1 MAKQTQGERYK
12 EVRNAKAL
20 RDYFIEER
28 FEAGIALKGS
38 EVKSIRGGRAQMAD
52 CFARMEKGEI
62 WLHNLHIDE
71 YAHSGLFPH
80 DPKRAR
86 KLLLKRSEI
95 RKIAKALEAGG
106 RALVGVRMYFKEA
119 LVKVEIGLG
128 TGKKQHDK
136 RDTIKERVVNREI
149 ERAMRSRR

>member
-1 MAKQTQGERYK
+1 MAKKHEGERFR

-38 EVKSIRGGRAQMAD
+38 EVKSIRGGHAQMAD
-52 CFARMEKGEI
+52 CFGRLERGEL

-71 YAHSGLFPH
+71 YSHSGLFVH
-80 DPKRAR
+80 DPRRAR
-86 KLLLKRSEI
+86 KLLLNRSEI
-95 RKIAKALEAGG
+95 RKIAKALETGG
-106 RALVGVRMYFKEA
+106 KALIGVRMYFKEA
-119 LVKVEIGLG
+119 LVKVEIALG

-136 RDTIKERVVNREI
+136 RATIKERVIDREI
-149 ERAMRSRR
+149 ERAMRARR

>member
-1 MAKQTQGERYK
+1 MAKKEKGERYR

-38 EVKSIRGGRAQMAD
+38 EVKSIRGGHAQMAD
-52 CFARMEKGEI
+52 CYGMVDKGEV

-71 YAHSGLFPH
+71 YAHSGMFPH
-80 DPKRAR
+80 DPRRSR
-86 KLLLKRSEI
+86 KLLLNRSEI
-95 RKIAKALEAGG
+95 RKIEKAVDAGG
-106 RALVGVRMYFKEA
+106 RTLVGIRMYFKEA
-119 LVKVEIGLG
+119 LVKVEVGLG

-136 RDTIKERVVNREI
+136 RDAIKARVVDRELQ
-149 ERAMRSRR
+149 RAMRGRR

>member
-1 MAKQTQGERYK
+1 MAKQADGERYK

-38 EVKSIRGGRAQMAD
+38 EVKSIRGGHAQMAD
-52 CFARMEKGEI
+52 CFGRVDKGEV

-71 YAHSGLFPH
+71 YAHSGLYRH
-80 DPKRAR
+80 DPRRSR

-95 RKIAKALEAGG
+95 RKIEKAIEAGG
-106 RALVGVRMYFKEA
+106 RSLVGIRMYFKEA

-136 RDTIKERVVNREI
+136 RDAIRRRVVNREI
-149 ERAMRSRR
+149 ARAMRGRR

>member
-1 MAKQTQGERYK
+1 MAKKEQGERYR

-38 EVKSIRGGRAQMAD
+38 EVKSIRGGHAQMAD
-52 CFARMEKGEI
+52 CYGLVDKGEV

-80 DPKRAR
+80 DPRRSR
-86 KLLLKRSEI
+86 KLLLNRSEI
-95 RKIAKALEAGG
+95 RKIEKALESGG
-106 RALVGVRMYFKEA
+106 RTLVGVRMYFKEA
-119 LVKVEIGLG
+119 LVKVEVGLG
-128 TGKKQHDK
+128 VGKKQHDK
-136 RDTIKERVVNREI
+136 RDAIKARVVDREMQ
-149 ERAMRSRR
+149 RAMRGRR

>member
-1 MAKQTQGERYK
+1 MARQADSERYK

-38 EVKSIRGGRAQMAD
+38 EVKSIRAGHAQMAD
-52 CFARMEKGEI
+52 CFGLVDNGEV

-71 YAHSGLFPH
+71 YAHSGLFTH
-80 DPKRAR
+80 DPRRSR

-95 RKIAKALEAGG
+95 RKIQKAVEAGG
-106 RALVGVRMYFKEA
+106 RSLVGIRMYFKEA
-119 LVKVEIGLG
+119 LVKVEVGLG

-136 RDTIKERVVNREI
+136 RDAIKQRVVNRELA
-149 ERAMRSRR
+149 RAMRGRR